1 MENRV
6 KDWHKLW
13 NYKSRYEEMSVGM
26 KAALWYTVANFIQ
39 KGFVFLSTPILTR
52 ILNVNDYGTLMLYQ
66 SWFVLFAIFAT
77 LNLSQTAYN
86 KGLVEF
92 ENDKDNFTFSLL
104 FLSKIITIIVA
115 FLYFTFNI
123 LVRDS
128 TGLTPSFMI
137 FLFSDILFNISI
149 EFYLARQRFEFKY
162 RKAVLISTSS
172 SFFIVA
178 ISTTIL
184 LAIKND
190 LFIKIVLDS
199 IIRMIFGFYCFYLLF
214 FSRRKQLKIE
224 KKYIRYGLSY
234 SLPLIPHF
242 LSHYILNQ
250 SDRLM
255 INMFD
260 GKEKLAI
267 YSLAYS
273 VSMIMFLFTNAIN
286 QSVMPYTFQALKK
299 KEYRGIRE
307 NTKWLFIVVGGIT
320 ILSILFAPELI
331 VILGGNKYEESI
343 WLVPP
348 IAISVYFLFVYSM
361 FSNISFYYKMNKL
374 ISLVSMGAALSNIV
388 LNYIFINM
396 FGYQAAAYTTLLC
409 YILLAFSHFFLYRFL
424 LKKEEIH
431 EELYNIKM
439 IVLISLLLL
448 VILFFILVIYKSVF
462 IRYATIGVLLSVL
475 FTMRQK
481 IMGAIKN

>member
-1 MENRV
+1 M

-52 ILNVNDYGTLMLYQ
+52 ILNVNDYGTLILYQ

-104 FLSKIITIIVA
+104 FLSKTITIIVA

-123 LVRDS
+123 LVKDS

-162 RKAVLISTSS
+162 RKAVLISTFS

-190 LFIKIVLDS
+190 LFIKIVLDA
-199 IIRMIFGFYCFYLLF
+199 IIRIIFGLYCFYLLF
-214 FSRRKQLKIE
+214 FSGRRQLKIE
-224 KKYIRYGLSY
+224 KKYIKYGLSY

-286 QSVMPYTFQALKK
+286 QSIMPHTFQALKK
-299 KEYRGIRE
+299 KDYCGIHGS
-307 NTKWLFIVVGGIT
+307 TKWLFVVVGGIT
-320 ILSILFAPELI
+320 ALSILFAPELI
-331 VILGGNKYEESI
+331 VILGGNKYKESI

-374 ISLVSMGAALSNIV
+374 ISLVSTGAALSNII
-388 LNYIFINM
+388 LNYIFINI

-431 EELYNIKM
+431 EELYNMKM
-439 IVLISLLLL
+439 ILIISLILLI
-448 VILFFILVIYKSVF
+448 ILFLIIVIYNLAI
-462 IRYATIGVLLSVL
+462 IRYAIIAIILFLL
-475 FTMRQK
+475 FTKRNK
-481 IMGAIKN
+481 IITSLKS